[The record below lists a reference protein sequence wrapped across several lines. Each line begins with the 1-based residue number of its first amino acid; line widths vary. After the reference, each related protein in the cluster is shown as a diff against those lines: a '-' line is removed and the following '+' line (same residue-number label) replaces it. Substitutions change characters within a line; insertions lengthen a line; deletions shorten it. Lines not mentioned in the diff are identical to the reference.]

1 MKSVELATAAYS
13 PTQRDRDPSGVL
25 NLVRL
30 RRSGSRSRNS
40 GGVDFIANPIF
51 AASSS
56 LTESPVISLRSQA
69 NCTYTQH
76 RQAKRH
82 QGDAA
87 HGWNLRDIT
96 RFG

>member
-1 MKSVELATAAYS
+1 
-13 PTQRDRDPSGVL
+13 L

-56 LTESPVISLRSQA
+56 LTESPVISLLSQA

-87 HGWNLRDIT
+87 HGWHLRDIT
-96 RFG
+96 RLG